1 MQMMIA
7 SSNAG
12 KVREIREY
20 FSDLPVEILT
30 IRDVFGDNPPEEPIE
45 NSSTF
50 KGNALL
56 KAVYYSERANL
67 PCLADDSGLCV
78 DGLDGFPGVYSH
90 RFAITED
97 NPNPT
102 DEDRNLCLIRIM
114 REKGLEESF
123 AQYKCAMAFVNPRKL
138 LGESSYFTERVLH
151 GKIKPV
157 PSGTNGF
164 SFDPYFYLK
173 EYGYRKT
180 CADISVQEKNQISHR
195 ALAMRDV
202 KDFLKKAEFLT

>member
-20 FSDLPVEILT
+20 FSDLPVEVLT
-30 IRDVFGDNPPEEPIE
+30 IRDVFGDSPPEEPIE

-56 KAVYYSERANL
+56 KAVYYSERASL

-78 DGLDGFPGVYSH
+78 DGLGGFPGVYSH

-102 DEDRNLCLIRIM
+102 DEDRNLCLIKIM
-114 REKGLEESF
+114 REKGLKESF
-123 AQYKCAMAFVNPRKL
+123 AQYKCAMAFVNPRK
-138 LGESSYFTERVLH
+138 SSYFTERVLH
-151 GKIKPV
+151 GKIKSA

-180 CADISVQEKNQISHR
+180 CADISIQEKNQISHR
-195 ALAMRDV
+195 ALAMRDI
-202 KDFLKKAEFLT
+202 KDFLKKRSS